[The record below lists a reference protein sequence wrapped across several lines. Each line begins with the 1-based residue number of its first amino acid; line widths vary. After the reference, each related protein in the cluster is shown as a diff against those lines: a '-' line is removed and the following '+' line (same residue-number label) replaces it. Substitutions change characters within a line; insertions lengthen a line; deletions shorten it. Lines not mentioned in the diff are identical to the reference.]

1 MSTLE
6 AQDQLMFTSV
16 DGELTPDEF
25 KRAFRDHPAGVAVV
39 TADAGDGPVAM
50 TVSSLFSVSAVP
62 PLLAFAASALS
73 SSTPSIL
80 AADSLVVHFITEA
93 SLRVAHLCATSG
105 VDRFDGTAP
114 WARLSSGEP
123 FFLDPAVRIRGEIVS
138 GIDAGAS
145 TIVVVRALE
154 VIPPSAGADPKSP
167 VVYHDRN
174 WYVLGSESLADPLK
188 DATSAAERPG
198 AAR

>member
-6 AQDQLMFTSV
+6 SQGRLTLTSV
-16 DGELTPDEF
+16 SGELTPEEF

-73 SSTPSIL
+73 SSTPTIL

-114 WARLSSGEP
+114 WMRLPSGEP
-123 FFLDPAVRIRGEIVS
+123 SFLDPAVRIRGEIVS
-138 GIDAGAS
+138 SVDAGAS

-154 VIPPSAGADPKSP
+154 VIPETAGAEPKSP

-174 WYVLGSESLADPLK
+174 WYVLGRESLADPLR
-188 DATSAAERPG
+188 DAKRAPERSG
-198 AAR
+198 VVR